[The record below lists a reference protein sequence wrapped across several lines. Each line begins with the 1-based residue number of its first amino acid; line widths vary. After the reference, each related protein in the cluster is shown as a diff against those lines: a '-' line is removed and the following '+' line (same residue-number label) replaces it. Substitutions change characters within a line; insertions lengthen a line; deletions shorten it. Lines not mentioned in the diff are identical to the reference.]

1 MARLSR
7 LVLPRQPHYVI
18 QRSHGGQPVLADA
31 ADRERLARLLTE
43 AAAAH
48 RVALLAI
55 ALLDDEL
62 QLLCTPPDNQA
73 LSQLMQAI
81 GRRYVSAYNQ
91 RTGRKGA
98 LWEGRFRCAVVET
111 GPSLLDVL
119 CLVDGQH
126 QAADEPP
133 RTTAGQ
139 RTGAPALAPVTDP
152 PEYWALGNT
161 PFDRERA
168 YRERLALGL
177 PAERTRALRAAALGG
192 WTIGSAAFA
201 GQVELVSGRPAAPRA
216 RGRPRKPGP

>member
-7 LVLPRQPHYVI
+7 LVLPRQAHYVI

-31 ADRERLARLLTE
+31 AEREHLARLITQ

-48 RVALLAI
+48 GVSLLAM

-62 QLLCTPPDNQA
+62 QLLCTPPDSQA
-73 LSQLMQAI
+73 LSQLMQSI

-98 LWEGRFRCAVVET
+98 LWEGRFRCAVVEP
-111 GPSLLDVL
+111 GAGLLEVL

-126 QAADEPP
+126 QAAGEAP

-139 RTGAPALAPVTDP
+139 RTGMATVAAVADP

-168 YRERLALGL
+168 YRERLAQGL
-177 PAERTRALRAAALGG
+177 PGGRALALRTAALGG
-192 WTIGSAAFA
+192 WAIGGAAFA
-201 GQVELVSGRPAAPRA
+201 EQVAQACGRPAAPRA
-216 RGRPRKPGP
+216 RGRPRKTAV